1 MLLKNTCQARHVL
14 FNSLFGQPNP
24 STEKKHNINYF
35 CEVPTEIWSVNSGE
49 RGREEKGKYIYF
61 ASAKQHIWK
70 GNLQQNPRRNPAI
83 LI

>member
-1 MLLKNTCQARHVL
+1 
-14 FNSLFGQPNP
+14 
-24 STEKKHNINYF
+24 
-35 CEVPTEIWSVNSGE
+35 VNSGE